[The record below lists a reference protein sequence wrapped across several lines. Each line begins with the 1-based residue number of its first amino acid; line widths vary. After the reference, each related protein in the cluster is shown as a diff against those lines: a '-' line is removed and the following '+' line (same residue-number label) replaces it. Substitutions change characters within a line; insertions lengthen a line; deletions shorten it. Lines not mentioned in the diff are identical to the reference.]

1 MSDTSVKKWY
11 STDDPGQIDTPALL
25 VFPERVKHNIQTAI
39 NMVGDISRLRP
50 HVKTNKSPGAVC
62 MMIEA
67 GITKFKCATIAE
79 AEMLGMVW
87 AKDVLL
93 AYQPIGPKLLRFIQ
107 LMEHYPNTVYS
118 CLTDNMAT
126 AKEQVTAFANT
137 GLQVPVYIDINV
149 GMNRTGIAPGPA
161 VVELMKFLSQQSSI
175 KSVGLHV
182 YDGHIRNPEFAAKEK
197 EINNGYRSVE
207 QLLIDI
213 EAAGLPKPKIV
224 VGGSP
229 AFSVYSKRA
238 NVECSPGTFVYW
250 DKGYSD
256 LCPEQDFLPA
266 AVLMTRVI
274 SLPAAGLITTD
285 LGHKSVAP
293 ENEIERR
300 VFILD
305 DDNLKAV
312 SQSEEHLVLKNEG
325 NKTYSPGDI
334 LYGLP
339 FHVCPTVA
347 LYERVITIEDGKQTG
362 EWLNVARDRK
372 IGV

>member
-1 MSDTSVKKWY
+1 
-11 STDDPGQIDTPALL
+11 
-25 VFPERVKHNIQTAI
+25 
-39 NMVGDISRLRP
+39 
-50 HVKTNKSPGAVC
+50 
-62 MMIEA
+62 
-67 GITKFKCATIAE
+67 
-79 AEMLGMVW
+79 
-87 AKDVLL
+87 LL
-93 AYQPIGPKLLRFIQ
+93 AYQPTGPKLLRFIELTQ
-107 LMEHYPNTVYS
+107 HYPNTVYS
-118 CLTDNMAT
+118 CLVDNMET
-126 AKEQVTAFANT
+126 AKEQAAAFANT
-137 GLQVPVYIDINV
+137 GIQVPVYIDINV

-161 VVELMKFLSQQSSI
+161 VIELMKFLSQQSSI

-182 YDGHIRNPEFAAKEK
+182 YDGHIRNPEFAGKEK
-197 EINNGYRSVE
+197 EVNDCYKPVE
-207 QLLIDI
+207 QLLKDI
-213 EAAGLPKPKIV
+213 EAAGLAKPKII

-229 AFSVYSKRA
+229 AFSVHCKRE

-274 SLPAAGLITTD
+274 SLPAAGLVTTD
-285 LGHKSVAP
+285 LGHKSVAA
-293 ENEIERR
+293 ENEIGRR

-305 DDNLKAV
+305 DEELKAV
-312 SQSEEHLVLKNEG
+312 SQSEEHLVLQNEG
-325 NKTYSPGDI
+325 NKMYSPGDI

-347 LYERVITIEDGKQTG
+347 LYERVITIEKGKQTG